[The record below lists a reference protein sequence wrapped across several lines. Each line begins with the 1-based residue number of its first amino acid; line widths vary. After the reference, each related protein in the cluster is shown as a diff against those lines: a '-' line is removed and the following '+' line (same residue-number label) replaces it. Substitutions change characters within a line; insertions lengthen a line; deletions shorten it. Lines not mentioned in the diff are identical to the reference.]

1 MKNTNAFRTRA
12 KDEIVKLEKDTYG
25 RDVTHEEIEIVS
37 LTYVMGFIKGMFVV
51 AKNTQGRIY
60 EISSNPITNRL
71 YIDVYKKEATNYK
84 NMVFPIFTNGTFVN
98 NNYLDLFDNNR
109 NLVPIVSIEGEK
121 NMMI

>member
-12 KDEIVKLEKDTYG
+12 KDEIAKLEKDTYG

-60 EISSNPITNRL
+60 EISSNPVNGKL
-71 YIDVYKKEATNYK
+71 YIDVYKKE
-84 NMVFPIFTNGTFVN
+84 GTKV
-98 NNYLDLFDNNR
+98 
-109 NLVPIVSIEGEK
+109 VSVD
-121 NMMI
+121 

>member
-51 AKNTQGRIY
+51 AKNTQGRI
-60 EISSNPITNRL
+60 
-71 YIDVYKKEATNYK
+71 
-84 NMVFPIFTNGTFVN
+84 
-98 NNYLDLFDNNR
+98 
-109 NLVPIVSIEGEK
+109 
-121 NMMI
+121 

>member
-12 KDEIVKLEKDTYG
+12 KDEIAKLEKDNYG

-60 EISSNPITNRL
+60 EISSNPVNGKL
-71 YIDVYKKEATNYK
+71 YIDVYKKE
-84 NMVFPIFTNGTFVN
+84 GTKV
-98 NNYLDLFDNNR
+98 
-109 NLVPIVSIEGEK
+109 VSVD
-121 NMMI
+121 

>member
-71 YIDVYKKEATNYK
+71 YIDVYKKE
-84 NMVFPIFTNGTFVN
+84 G
-98 NNYLDLFDNNR
+98 NR
-109 NLVPIVSIEGEK
+109 VVDVD
-121 NMMI
+121 

>member
-71 YIDVYKKEATNYK
+71 YIDVYKKE
-84 NMVFPIFTNGTFVN
+84 G
-98 NNYLDLFDNNR
+98 NR
-109 NLVPIVSIEGEK
+109 VIDVD
-121 NMMI
+121 